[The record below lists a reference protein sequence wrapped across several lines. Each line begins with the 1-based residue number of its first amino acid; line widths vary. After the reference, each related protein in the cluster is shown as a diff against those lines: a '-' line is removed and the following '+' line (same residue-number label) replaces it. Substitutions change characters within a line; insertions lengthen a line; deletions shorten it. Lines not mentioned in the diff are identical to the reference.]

1 MTINQAKEL
10 ITQIKAEGGYE
21 YIGFRFDGRDMEV
34 GECFGNSKHNPNRAN
49 ERDFPEYGAEDYE
62 NMIELDGT
70 SCYDDNF
77 FMEVYASGKMDFFD
91 ETKCY
96 LIASNEEGCHD
107 YPDEGEMLL
116 KNPIVLG
123 RVL

>member
-1 MTINQAKEL
+1 MTINQAREL
-10 ITQIKAEGGYE
+10 ITQIKVDGEYE
-21 YIGFRFDGRDMEV
+21 YIGFRFDNRDMQV
-34 GECFGNSKHNPNRAN
+34 GECFGNSKHNPDRAD
-49 ERDFPEYGAEDYE
+49 ERDFPEYGTEEYE

-77 FMEVYASGKMDFFD
+77 FMEVYADGTVLEDL
-91 ETKCY
+91 TCY

-107 YPDEGEMLL
+107 YPDEGEILL

>member
-1 MTINQAKEL
+1 MTINQAREL
-10 ITQIKAEGGYE
+10 ITQIKADGDYE
-21 YIGFRFDGRDMEV
+21 CVGFRFDKRDMEV
-34 GECFGNSKHNPNRAN
+34 GECFGNSKHNPDRAD
-49 ERDFPEYGAEDYE
+49 ERDFPEYGTEDYE

-77 FMEVYASGKMDFFD
+77 FMEVYADGTVLEDLS
-91 ETKCY
+91 CY

-107 YPDEGEMLL
+107 YPDEGEILL

>member
-1 MTINQAKEL
+1 MTINQAREL
-10 ITQIKAEGGYE
+10 ITQIKVDGDYE
-21 YIGFRFDGRDMEV
+21 CVGFRFDKRDMEV
-34 GECFGNSKHNPNRAN
+34 GEHFSNSKHNPDRAD
-49 ERDFPEYGAEDYE
+49 ERDFPEYGTEDYE

-77 FMEVYASGKMDFFD
+77 FMEVYADGTVLEDLS
-91 ETKCY
+91 CY
-96 LIASNEEGCHD
+96 LIASNEEGYHD
-107 YPDEGEMLL
+107 YPDEGEILL